1 MTTETSLLL
10 LLSVLLYLMLIILRS
25 LIISTGN
32 ETQFEITRQSKNG
45 EETAQKT
52 NNRLSSLSDILT
64 TKHILET
71 VFIILFVICIT
82 QALGF
87 IIGVCVAIILLLILE
102 TVARVPMIGSFSLK
116 QYEKYELQ
124 LLPYI
129 RKVHPVLYR
138 IRKTTDQRPKDF
150 TLHSRE
156 ELLYLVDQA
165 QSIFTPDERQRL
177 HHTLSFDNKTVGDIM
192 TPRSVTE
199 TIKASE
205 TLGPI
210 VLDRLHKTGHSRF
223 PVIEENMDHII
234 GMLYAHDLVKHIRA
248 SKAQSVREVMD
259 KKLFYINEHQ
269 SLSSALAGFLRTK
282 HHLFIVVDEFKET
295 TGVITIE
302 DVIEA
307 LIGHKIVDEFDQYD
321 DLRAVAKRAAKTR
334 NKSAHSTHI
343 TDKKTGDTD
352 DTNTNS

>member
-1 MTTETSLLL
+1 MTTEFTLLL
-10 LLSVLLYLMLIILRS
+10 LLGALLYSTLILLRS
-25 LIISTGN
+25 LVITIGDQTN
-32 ETQFEITRQSKNG
+32 FEITRMSKEGN
-45 EETAQKT
+45 EIARKHKKRIDSLNDIATA
-52 NNRLSSLSDILT
+52 
-64 TKHILET
+64 KHVLET
-71 VFIILFVICIT
+71 ICIT
-82 QALGF
+82 LVILCVIKAFGF
-87 IIGVCVAIILLLILE
+87 IIGLFISLILLLCAD
-102 TVARVPMIGSFSLK
+102 TFARLPMLGKVTFA
-116 QYEKYELQ
+116 QYEKYETNI
-124 LLPYI
+124 LLYI
-129 RKVHPVLYR
+129 EKIHPVLIV
-138 IRKTTDQRPKDF
+138 IRSNTHQTPKDF
-150 TLHSRE
+150 ILHSRE
-156 ELLYLVDQA
+156 ELLHLVDQA
-165 QSIFTPDERQRL
+165 PSVLTGDERLLL
-177 HHTLSFDNKTVGDIM
+177 HHALSFSDQTVGDIM

-234 GMLYAHDLVKHIRA
+234 GMLYAHDLVKHIRT
-248 SKAQSVREVMD
+248 SKAQLVKEVMD

-282 HHLFIVVDEFKET
+282 HHLFIVVDEFEET

-307 LIGHKIVDEFDQYD
+307 LIGRTIVDEFDQYD

-343 TDKKTGDTD
+343 TDKKTGEHD